1 MGKYDWTSSQK
12 YIYLNQ
18 IRMVLV
24 TLKRVATLD
33 VSVHLAIVMFYIG
46 N

>member
-1 MGKYDWTSSQK
+1 MIEHPLKN
-12 YIYLNQ
+12 IYLNQ